1 MLQKDTSCLLFLGD
15 TSILCPAE
23 IKGDSSTAWCRW
35 CRNTQFRAGT
45 LMPGSVS
52 TTTVVRGPISLTATR
67 ECGSPEPYHFCFYF
81 HLQCVH
87 RSHTYAAPRVGG
99 QAGQSCHRHP
109 QPSPGARAGAD
120 KGSRQHPDTVKLS
133 QGFKTDVIGGLGKKK
148 KRFS

>member
-1 MLQKDTSCLLFLGD
+1 
-15 TSILCPAE
+15 
-23 IKGDSSTAWCRW
+23 
-35 CRNTQFRAGT
+35 
-45 LMPGSVS
+45 MPGSVS

-148 KRFS
+148 KGFLSHFRSNTRRAAHRLKEWDILLSRGKLM